1 MNSVPSEKYGLSPD
15 EIEILAKDLEHFLI
29 FTKQKK
35 QNWLT
40 IDLTGTIRKK
50 IQGKKKKMEGK
61 FKCW

>member
-15 EIEILAKDLEHFLI
+15 EIEKLVKDLEHFLI

-40 IDLTGTIRKK
+40 IDLTGTIRKNTRQK
-50 IQGKKKKMEGK
+50 EEN
-61 FKCW
+61 